1 MTSSILEK
9 KMIKYCCDWCGNEVD
24 DLTAKANTVV
34 MPKLYEDYFFGC
46 QVNWSLH
53 TCKDPRDYKRY
64 GGINSYIICDKC
76 LTKIWRLR
84 NVDD

>member
-1 MTSSILEK
+1 MTSSIWEK

-34 MPKLYEDYFFGC
+34 MPKLY
-46 QVNWSLH
+46 
-53 TCKDPRDYKRY
+53 KDPRDYKRY
-64 GGINSYIICDKC
+64 GGVNSYIVCDKC